1 MSQQIKLLAQ
11 IIYMKSSAVAKV
23 LLEETN
29 NLSEEQKLFNKL
41 VKQIER
47 KKKELSKWE
56 QCAEDYKYKYIK
68 ELSPI

>member
-1 MSQQIKLLAQ
+1 
-11 IIYMKSSAVAKV
+11 MKSSAVAKV

-41 VKQIER
+41 VKQIEK

-56 QCAEDYKYKYIK
+56 QCAEDYKYKYIRSTIGIPSYFQTQ
-68 ELSPI
+68 LH